1 MEPEYSLSVKH
12 RDDIKDISA
21 EESAEEHPEASWTL
35 MTTQSLDHDDDC
47 DSVSQSQERQVD
59 CPSVSYQPFPKH
71 ITQVLESFYARGMR
85 GWGKQYRSD
94 IASAAGATGLEQS
107 QIEVQR
113 RVAMPNVY

>member
-1 MEPEYSLSVKH
+1 
-12 RDDIKDISA
+12 
-21 EESAEEHPEASWTL
+21 
-35 MTTQSLDHDDDC
+35 
-47 DSVSQSQERQVD
+47 
-59 CPSVSYQPFPKH
+59 
-71 ITQVLESFYARGMR
+71 MR